1 MRRRS
6 SSVPHVP
13 DPIIDFVGSY
23 AEGLAIDGSGTTRT
37 LTFGGNLTGG
47 LASSP
52 VLFDVGFLWVGHKD
66 DGGATLNVP
75 DWTHVETAFANDTQ
89 ESTVSLYR
97 RTMPNPAPTSAVI
110 SVPDGFLVA
119 AGVHFFRDVNA
130 GIPIAVAAQ
139 IVETINSGKVNPAA
153 ISTANPE
160 VFTFA
165 VGAASG
171 TEVFQ
176 SPGNGY
182 FLDDLTNS
190 ELDGFT
196 VADSGGHHQMAAGYS
211 KRVRDPAE
219 WGGGGTDTRCA
230 AAAITIGINPNE

>member
-1 MRRRS
+1 MRRRAS
-6 SSVPHVP
+6 LGSYTP

-23 AEGLAIDGSGTTRT
+23 AEGLALDGNNTTRT
-37 LTFGGNLTGG
+37 FTWGGNLTGG

-52 VLFDVGFLWVGHKD
+52 RLGDVGFLWIGHKQ
-66 DGGATLNVP
+66 GSGATLTVP
-75 DWTHVETAFANDTQ
+75 DWTHVATAFADDTQ
-89 ESTVSLYR
+89 NSTVALYR
-97 RTMPNPAPTSAVI
+97 RLILSGPPTGVVI
-110 SVPDGFLVA
+110 TPSSGFNVA
-119 AGVHFFRDVNA
+119 AGVHFFDDVN
-130 GIPIAVAAQ
+130 GGSPIAVAAQ
-139 IVETINSGKVNPAA
+139 IVETINSGKINPAG
-153 ISTANPE
+153 ITTANPE

-165 VGAASG
+165 VGACSG

-196 VADSGGHHQMAAGYS
+196 VADSGGFHQMAAGYS

-230 AAAITIGINPNE
+230 AAAITIGINPNG